1 MIKRKQPGY
10 YPGFSTL
17 AQRKFWDAA
26 TRAVVED
33 RLNNVPP
40 IRFFGPLELPLM
52 TAVAER
58 ILPQDDR
65 LPEYQI
71 PIVNYIDERLF
82 TNRIHGYRYED
93 MPSDQEAYRLGLRAI
108 DETARAITSTG
119 FLELDTLNQ
128 DLILKALH
136 DGTKLAAHELWA
148 RMSMERFWE
157 LLVGDCVAA
166 YYAHPWAWDEVG
178 FGGPAYPRAYTR
190 LEGGLPEPWEED
202 EQRYDWS
209 APPDSISDVYEK
221 TGGAGEQSHQ
231 GQGGSH

>member
-10 YPGFSTL
+10 YQGFSTL
-17 AQRKFWDAA
+17 GQRKFWDAA
-26 TRAVVED
+26 TRTVVED
-33 RLNNVPP
+33 RLNNVPA
-40 IRFFGPLELPLM
+40 IRFFSAEELPIV
-52 TAVAER
+52 TAVSER

-65 LPEYQI
+65 LPEYRI
-71 PIVNYIDERLF
+71 PIVNYMDERLF
-82 TNRIHGYRYED
+82 ANRIHGYRYED

-108 DETARAITSTG
+108 DETARVITSRA
-119 FLELDTLNQ
+119 FVDLDTLNQ
-128 DLILKALH
+128 DLILKSVH
-136 DGTKLAAHELWA
+136 DGTKLAAHEIWA
-148 RMSMERFWE
+148 KMSIDRFWE

-190 LEGGLPEPWEED
+190 LEGGLPEPWEEN
-202 EQRYDWS
+202 EQRYEWA

-221 TGGAGEQSHQ
+221 TGGAGKQSHQ